1 VIPFTDEFL
10 VAWTASIETKPSPST
25 KPLGDDQECHVDRK
39 KALDMPWKSP
49 ETDILA
55 ALKRT
60 LTDMDGWP
68 VAFPVNVIRA
78 VLTPLSRLDQSLIL
92 KNTLSSGLVGEM
104 DPDEGEASTQEALLE
119 TSKSKELGPPA
130 PTSTKRFGKTEK
142 DSRFTVGGGQ
152 LYPCAHCDGL
162 SPGLKNQLICFIKGT
177 TQNTYQAPR
186 VPSGAI
192 RMNPARACLR
202 FWTRLTADMLS
213 DGLISDNG
221 DNIARTYEFVI
232 GCCQ

>member
-1 VIPFTDEFL
+1 M
-10 VAWTASIETKPSPST
+10 SCR
-25 KPLGDDQECHVDRK
+25 QK
-39 KALDMPWKSP
+39 KALDMPWKLP

-60 LTDMDGWP
+60 LTDIDGWP

-78 VLTPLSRLDQSLIL
+78 VLTPLSRLDQSLTL

-104 DPDEGEASTQEALLE
+104 DPDEGEVSTQEALLE

-142 DSRFTVGGGQ
+142 DSRLTVGGGQ

-162 SPGLKNQLICFIKGT
+162 SPGLKSSQSVLLGGQYRILTK
-177 TQNTYQAPR
+177 PH
-186 VPSGAI
+186 V
-192 RMNPARACLR
+192 CLQEQS
-202 FWTRLTADMLS
+202 A
-213 DGLISDNG
+213 
-221 DNIARTYEFVI
+221 
-232 GCCQ
+232 